1 MVSLGL
7 TKVIFELD
15 CKLVVDRVKNMFK
28 DDSEVGVMITTT
40 HNPSGCVSVCL
51 VTIQNKNCCEFS
63 EATNTHNMFMKCN
76 IYAAFSDSI
85 LRSLP
90 LNHNNIS

>member
-28 DDSEVGVMITTT
+28 DDSEVGVMIT
-40 HNPSGCVSVCL
+40 HCRNLLSLSKL
-51 VTIQNKNCCEFS
+51 FS
-63 EATNTHNMFMKCN
+63 
-76 IYAAFSDSI
+76 
-85 LRSLP
+85 
-90 LNHNNIS
+90 

>member
-28 DDSEVGVMITTT
+28 DDSEVGVMITQCR
-40 HNPSGCVSVCL
+40 NLLSLYPNFSVDF
-51 VTIQNKNCCEFS
+51 VKRQ
-63 EATNTHNMFMKCN
+63 
-76 IYAAFSDSI
+76 
-85 LRSLP
+85 R
-90 LNHNNIS
+90 